1 VAVADWIRQQ
11 RRVYF
16 GNASSVRDYRAQL
29 RGTRPALF
37 WTLYLGLLVLFVTLA
52 YANIVSQG
60 EQSVAYVQSQLQDF
74 YKAVLG
80 MLELMI
86 GLVAPVIVGMSIQ
99 AEVQRKSLE
108 LVSTAPVTP
117 KYFLVGKV
125 LSGYRYIL
133 MLLFLSLPIAA
144 VAVMLGGATWG
155 EVLVSYLLLA
165 MHGLLYVG
173 ISLPIAVISTK
184 VVPAVIYSYMACWA
198 WGLSA
203 SVGVIPYLMM
213 GFGGPSTLGRQEAPF
228 YLLMFPGA
236 FLAGVDTYTVMFGT
250 NVPNWIIATAVTLLV
265 VKFFIVGAGS
275 AMTRIGSKETVSLR
289 IHGLVITA
297 VMTLALSISMFPAF
311 AGAVGSSSFSPY
323 DPAFPLAIF
332 FAVCSTPIV
341 FALPHLSTWSYLD
354 EHKNKPSGVF
364 DIRKVLTGAPEG
376 GLPYILMLLVTIFLV
391 GGGVWVYNGG
401 PITAGLALYAA
412 WLTGAWVFFWSMGWV
427 VSSFSTTGI
436 ATARKGHLAFT
447 IIVTLLPWPVL
458 STVAAVLGLDSK
470 ELFRLYPIA
479 ALGYGDEGIGTV
491 LFMTLEFWIA
501 ALVLTY
507 LAERRRRSIVSSIER
522 AINERKAA

>member
-1 VAVADWIRQQ
+1 MAFADWVRVQ

-16 GNASSVRDYRAQL
+16 GNASSVRDFRAQL

-52 YANIVSQG
+52 YSNIVAQG
-60 EQSVAYVQSQLQDF
+60 EQSVAFVQAQLQDF
-74 YKAVLG
+74 YKSVLG

-165 MHGLLYVG
+165 MHGLLYIG

-203 SVGVIPYLMM
+203 SAGLIPYLMT
-213 GFGGPSTLGRQEAPF
+213 FGSTTTLGREEAPF
-228 YLLMFPGA
+228 FLLMFPGA
-236 FLAGVDTYTVMFGT
+236 FLAGVDTFTVMFGT
-250 NVPNWIIATAVTLLV
+250 NVPNWILATLVTLLV

-289 IHGLVITA
+289 IHGLA
-297 VMTLALSISMFPAF
+297 VTSILVLAF
-311 AGAVGSSSFSPY
+311 AVSLFPSLAAGAGGFVSLS
-323 DPAFPLAIF
+323 DPAFLISVF
-332 FAVCSTPIV
+332 FSVASIPIV
-341 FALPHLSTWSYLD
+341 FALPNLSTWSYLD

-364 DIRKVLTGAPEG
+364 DVRKILTGAPEG
-376 GLPYILMLLVTIFLV
+376 GLPYILALLGTIIV
-391 GGGVWVYNGG
+391 IGGGVWVYNGG
-401 PITAGLALYAA
+401 PVTDGAVLYAL
-412 WLTGAWVFFWSMGWV
+412 WLAGAWVFFWSMGWL
-427 VSSFSTTGI
+427 VSSFSTSGI
-436 ATARKGHLAFT
+436 GTARKSHLAFT

-458 STVAAVLGLDSK
+458 SIVAALLGLNPDDV
-470 ELFRLYPIA
+470 FRVYPVA
-479 ALGYGDEGIGTV
+479 ALGYSDEPVTV
-491 LFMTLEFWIA
+491 AFMALEFWIA
-501 ALVLTY
+501 AAALTY
-507 LAERRRRSIVSSIER
+507 WAERRRQSIVSSMKRANHER
-522 AINERKAA
+522 TAA